1 MRISD
6 WSSDVCSSDLAHGR
20 APQSA
25 GKRSVPSDA
34 SCRCVRLI
42 IADQSDCAMIIILV
56 CYGHGRSEISATFV
70 GLLCGVQDLGV
81 FHLPLQAAQSP
92 IDFTHPF
99 PAIEIIPIFVA
110 IALASGPAHDFTVL
124 LPSSYIGRA
133 Q

>member
-1 MRISD
+1 MIRRPPRSTRTDTLFPYTTLFRSHYLIFLLSPRQCD
-6 WSSDVCSSDLAHGR
+6 FAQVAHGR

-25 GKRSVPSDA
+25 GKLSVPSDA

-81 FHLPLQAAQSP
+81 FHLL
-92 IDFTHPF
+92 
-99 PAIEIIPIFVA
+99 
-110 IALASGPAHDFTVL
+110 
-124 LPSSYIGRA
+124 
-133 Q
+133 